1 MRNADIFLA
10 TFHQIE
16 RHLAKLV
23 NAKKHESFGRLVGL
37 ASSKSAVVRA
47 YADDLREYAD
57 LRNAIVHQRTEPE
70 RVIAEPYPET
80 VEQIQRIR
88 DALLRPLCVYPLF
101 KTEVEVLDVE
111 DQMGKAFELIARKDY
126 SKFPVYEGKERYCG
140 FITEKEIARWL
151 AVAQGELRQTEEL
164 RQTPVKEVLAYA
176 DSENTVA
183 FIPGDTNVY
192 EAREFFS
199 GRGGKALRALLI
211 SENGLS
217 TEPLLGI
224 ITPKSLLS
232 VDF

>member
-57 LRNAIVHQRTEPE
+57 REMPSSPADGPE

-192 EAREFFS
+192 EARELFS